1 MPLVGF
7 YAANCTDLAGRTL
20 AVTNHAVAGAIFYE
34 LATVVTGMPPRSAPA
49 RVREQ
54 PNNAE
59 QV

>member
-1 MPLVGF
+1 
-7 YAANCTDLAGRTL
+7 LASTPQIAPTL
-20 AVTNHAVAGAIFYE
+20 LAERLHVTNHAVADAIFYE

>member
-1 MPLVGF
+1 MPQIAPTL
-7 YAANCTDLAGRTL
+7 LAERL
-20 AVTNHAVAGAIFYE
+20 HATNHAVAGAIFYE
-34 LATVVTGMPPRSAPA
+34 LATVVTGMPPRSAAA